1 MKTNQVSFFDKYEGN
16 IKHCS
21 ECKYC
26 TDFSFI
32 DDKKV
37 YRPCKMIDHNKIRL
51 YTHIFGGYE
60 CSKRMCPICKYFEP
74 AIWDLSAQNSWKGI
88 EPYIEFLEG
97 DVYRQYVLLCVGKYD
112 CYGEYQYRV
121 RLLDWLTGEA
131 IQGNKIKYR
140 SKWKVIRYPSG
151 KPKKAE
157 LIELNGVE
165 LVHNT

>member
-1 MKTNQVSFFDKYEGN
+1 
-16 IKHCS
+16 
-21 ECKYC
+21 
-26 TDFSFI
+26 
-32 DDKKV
+32 
-37 YRPCKMIDHNKIRL
+37 MIDHNKIRL
-51 YTHIFGGYE
+51 YTRLFGGYE
-60 CSKRMCPICKYFEP
+60 YSKRICPICKYFEP
-74 AIWDLSAQNSWKGI
+74 AIWNISAQNSWKGI

-97 DVYRQYVLLCVGKYD
+97 DVYRQYILLCVGKYD

-165 LVHNT
+165 LVHNICRKDVIKL